1 MDAASISSAA
11 LSSSGSARR
20 EAMQIAMLK
29 QTQATEQAMVNMIA
43 QATDAAKTELPAVSV
58 QAGIGNLVDRRI

>member
-29 QTQATEQAMVNMIA
+29 QTQAAEQAMVNMIA